1 MGCSSISSRETWEKI
16 HRIRYDLQYNN
27 VLGQLVIVKKHAKMY
42 IIQYY
47 LIDMYLI
54 CRLDIYL
61 NLSQDNFVGNEFS
74 YDSQVTYRPYKWAQY
89 VAGLDFLP
97 GTLNDLKEANNG
109 VENKNELDSFL
120 NGKVDMDRVRKAHQE
135 GRAIQLIKQLLT
147 RYKTQLSLT

>member
-1 MGCSSISSRETWEKI
+1 M
-16 HRIRYDLQYNN
+16 
-27 VLGQLVIVKKHAKMY
+27 
-42 IIQYY
+42 
-47 LIDMYLI
+47 
-54 CRLDIYL
+54 
-61 NLSQDNFVGNEFS
+61 
-74 YDSQVTYRPYKWAQY
+74 TYRPYKWAQY

-109 VENKNELDSFL
+109 VENKNEIDSLL